1 MFRDCRSEI
10 YLIVYPT
17 KLRFEKTKNPKTIS
31 SELHYF
37 DWIIY
42 STKLRFEKNKNPKII
57 SSELD
62 YLLTGL

>member
-1 MFRDCRSEI
+1 
-10 YLIVYPT
+10 LIVYPT

-42 STKLRFEKNKNPKII
+42 STKLRFEKNKKSKNNFKRA
-57 SSELD
+57 SLF
-62 YLLTGL
+62 